1 MSPGPAVLDANEDTA
16 GKGFAE
22 LAEQNWLR
30 MKGENQFRQL
40 ALDLIVPFRKSVWL
54 LVAWTVRLGLAQ
66 AGGGSVPPH

>member
-1 MSPGPAVLDANEDTA
+1 MKTLL
-16 GKGFAE
+16 GKG
-22 LAEQNWLR
+22 LQNWLR